1 MQLTNGRIKLE
12 KKISFLYLY
21 IHATLE
27 EKKKCHHWINIRFS
41 SVFCSDKKKK
51 NTYMIKKKKTNKQ
64 WNRHSLNNYLLIT
77 HFQCSLFT
85 VDFFFRIFRLYA
97 LNLYIILFFWNYTIV
112 LSKYFCLL
120 KVFIRDSRLRKYFK
134 YNSSL
139 IVTFYFTPF
148 ISLLLYEVW

>member
-51 NTYMIKKKKTNKQ
+51 NTYMIKKQNKQ
-64 WNRHSLNNYLLIT
+64 TMKSTFIEQLSTNYTFSVFIIHSG
-77 HFQCSLFT
+77 
-85 VDFFFRIFRLYA
+85 FFFQ
-97 LNLYIILFFWNYTIV
+97 NL
-112 LSKYFCLL
+112 
-120 KVFIRDSRLRKYFK
+120 
-134 YNSSL
+134 SL
-139 IVTFYFTPF
+139 ICIEFIYNFIFLKLYNCPF
-148 ISLLLYEVW
+148 KILLFAKSIY